1 MRTVMTIILTLC
13 GIFTTSTAIETEYA
27 TFAETTQHRIVPAQP
42 QRHVVRMAVNAPTY
56 SATTTRATH
65 AASPAAPPD
74 QPGAAPRRE
83 GAPTSTPAKAAPAQ
97 TADDAV
103 TAPTGLTPDTDHSL
117 IAKTVAS
124 RLIAL
129 TVDAMRKNAHGER
142 LEHGVI
148 VPPTAPSPGP
158 PPLPQGCLMV

>member
-27 TFAETTQHRIVPAQP
+27 IFAETTQHRIAPVQP

-56 SATTTRATH
+56 SATTTRAIH
-65 AASPAAPPD
+65 AASPAAPD
-74 QPGAAPRRE
+74 GPGGVQRPEDSPAPK
-83 GAPTSTPAKAAPAQ
+83 APEAAPAQ

-103 TAPTGLTPDTDHSL
+103 TAPAGLTPDTDHSL

-129 TVDAMRKNAHGER
+129 TVDAMRKSAHGER
-142 LEHGVI
+142 LERGVI

>member
-13 GIFTTSTAIETEYA
+13 GIFTTSTAIETEHA
-27 TFAETTQHRIVPAQP
+27 IFAETTQHRIAPAQP

-65 AASPAAPPD
+65 AAAQAPSD

-83 GAPTSTPAKAAPAQ
+83 GAPTSAPAKAAPAQ
-97 TADDAV
+97 TTDDAV
-103 TAPTGLTPDTDHSL
+103 TAPAGLTPDTDHSL

-129 TVDAMRKNAHGER
+129 TVDAIRKNAHGER